1 MSTSLLRHAVF
12 TRFWIGDIA
21 SVVGNQMVVLAV
33 GWQIYD
39 LTNSALSLGLVG
51 LAHFGAQ
58 FLFTLSAGHAAD
70 RYDRRHVAV
79 LCQAAQFTA
88 AIVLAAANFGG
99 WITPEIIYACVALT
113 GIAQTFQNPAMRSL
127 LPSLVGD
134 ELLPRCIAFHA
145 AAKKTAIILGPA
157 LGGLVYL

>member
-1 MSTSLLRHAVF
+1 MA
-12 TRFWIGDIA
+12 
-21 SVVGNQMVVLAV
+21 
-33 GWQIYD
+33 WQIYE

-79 LCQAAQFTA
+79 LCQTAQFTA

-113 GIAQTFQNPAMRSL
+113 GIALMLGIASSL
-127 LPSLVGD
+127 LPDAS
-134 ELLPRCIAFHA
+134 
-145 AAKKTAIILGPA
+145 PA
-157 LGGLVYL
+157 LGFASAAASQVTPESSAPSDKAFVMG